1 MVYDMIVD
9 FTPIFLVSVISFALG
24 RYIGYNVCSK
34 FCSRSS

>member
-1 MVYDMIVD
+1 MVYDIFTD

-34 FCSRSS
+34 FCSRST

>member
-1 MVYDMIVD
+1 MLYDIIID
-9 FTPIFLVSVISFALG
+9 FTPIFLGSVISFALG